1 MKNEKNENMPY
12 NIGLDIGTTSVGW
25 AVVDDNFNIIKKK
38 NKKIPLWGVRLF
50 DEAQTAQTT
59 RDFRSNKRRYK
70 RRRERIKLLQEIFK
84 PEIDKVDPD
93 FFNKLNTSNISNKDK
108 NNQKYNL
115 TDFDKKEIFS
125 NLIREKIVDTNGKIT
140 CLDNKYPTIYHL
152 RKDLMEIDEKKDI
165 RLIYLAMHHMI
176 KYRGNF
182 NYNIDNFDINNLDII
197 GKLIEVM
204 ESFLNLETDIIV
216 YQEVPSREELNT
228 FSNILSEK
236 SKKDRQK
243 LYEKYLYNY
252 FNKKA
257 SKELANSLVGYK
269 FNLATLFGIELDKEI
284 KIEFDSSTFD
294 EKINEVEGIDDLI
307 EPIYLLK
314 ELYDML
320 SLKEIF
326 KDEKSCSISR
336 LMVRYYDIHKHDLHE
351 LKELLRP
358 YRNYFKKV
366 FKTKPNTEN
375 IKDACL
381 YDKYINNN
389 ISYDEFTKEISN
401 ILEEIKNNE
410 NNNIVDDIQERIS
423 FGNYIPRITDTGN
436 GKYPYQINEKE
447 LELIIDKQGKYY
459 DFLTTKLDDNTYKI
473 IKLLTFRIPYYVG
486 PLASSNDS
494 RFAWMVRNDNK
505 NEKITPFNFNE
516 VVNIHESAKNF
527 IYRMLGHCTYLL
539 DEFQIPAN
547 SILYSKFK
555 VLNELKQIKIND
567 KRLDIDFQ
575 HKIYEELF
583 LKDKR
588 TITDSIFKNYLRT
601 CDELSMYITCDA
613 TNIDVRGY
621 SADNKFANN
630 MKPYLDFFGENGIFA
645 DTNLK
650 EDDAK
655 KIIELLTVF
664 EDKNI
669 VKEELNILYP
679 TLKDKFTRIL
689 SLNYKGWSGL
699 SRKLLET
706 PYYVDPETT
715 IKKSIMDLMWE
726 TTDNFM
732 QIINDKKYNFQ
743 EMIKKENKQEEVKL
757 DYSLVED
764 LATSPAVKRGIYQS
778 LKIVDEIVNYMGY
791 KPSYVSIEM
800 SRSNEKKQRTEDRR
814 KQLLKLY
821 DDNKKN
827 INNYSA
833 IKEELSKREKID
845 TEKLL
850 LYFRQEGKSLYSMTP
865 LDINHLE
872 QYDVDHI
879 LPQTLIKDDSIDN
892 KALVLQEENRAKSA
906 NLVVPKPY
914 RDKCTSW
921 WKHLKD
927 IKLISNKKYNNLIRS
942 NFRNED
948 IEGFINRQLVETR
961 QITKHVA
968 NIISNLYDDTKIIYL
983 KANVS
988 HGYRERFKL
997 YKYRDLNDYHHAHDA
1012 YLAITLGLY
1021 QERYVKS
1028 KIDKIELRNLIE
1040 KLLEEKRYKELKYGY
1055 VVNSIDQDFMLCD
1068 KITGEVLNIEDFTN
1082 TIENTL
1088 YRNDILIS
1096 KKTEIKTGE
1105 FYNQTLY
1112 KRNSVNAKIKIKGNK
1127 PTDIY
1132 GGYTSYKYSY
1142 ITLVKYLKKDKEI
1155 KKLINIPVVLTKQK
1169 NSRDIINNYI
1179 KDELKCDNYEILIEK
1194 IPINTEIIYSNQ
1206 NTNLVGSTE
1215 VSNNV
1220 QFKLKRTEQ
1229 IKYKDLLNFIFNSH
1243 YPLCTKEK
1251 DEYLYDNIEF
1261 DSYDLFKEYILKE
1274 FNNQINNFYDLIL
1287 NIMEKYYPL
1296 YESEL
1301 ERLKEVNTSGE
1312 FNNLQLINLD
1322 KKDKSKDNEIT
1333 KVEVIKEIFKM
1344 LKCNSVNANLK
1355 KLNKTIKFS
1364 DRVGRKNSITIK
1376 KGTLIYK
1383 SPTGLKEKKYEF

>member
-1 MKNEKNENMPY
+1 
-12 NIGLDIGTTSVGW
+12 
-25 AVVDDNFNIIKKK
+25 
-38 NKKIPLWGVRLF
+38 
-50 DEAQTAQTT
+50 
-59 RDFRSNKRRYK
+59 
-70 RRRERIKLLQEIFK
+70 
-84 PEIDKVDPD
+84 
-93 FFNKLNTSNISNKDK
+93 
-108 NNQKYNL
+108 
-115 TDFDKKEIFS
+115 
-125 NLIREKIVDTNGKIT
+125 
-140 CLDNKYPTIYHL
+140 
-152 RKDLMEIDEKKDI
+152 
-165 RLIYLAMHHMI
+165 
-176 KYRGNF
+176 
-182 NYNIDNFDINNLDII
+182 
-197 GKLIEVM
+197 
-204 ESFLNLETDIIV
+204 
-216 YQEVPSREELNT
+216 
-228 FSNILSEK
+228 
-236 SKKDRQK
+236 
-243 LYEKYLYNY
+243 
-252 FNKKA
+252 
-257 SKELANSLVGYK
+257 
-269 FNLATLFGIELDKEI
+269 
-284 KIEFDSSTFD
+284 
-294 EKINEVEGIDDLI
+294 
-307 EPIYLLK
+307 
-314 ELYDML
+314 
-320 SLKEIF
+320 
-326 KDEKSCSISR
+326 
-336 LMVRYYDIHKHDLHE
+336 
-351 LKELLRP
+351 
-358 YRNYFKKV
+358 
-366 FKTKPNTEN
+366 
-375 IKDACL
+375 
-381 YDKYINNN
+381 
-389 ISYDEFTKEISN
+389 
-401 ILEEIKNNE
+401 
-410 NNNIVDDIQERIS
+410 
-423 FGNYIPRITDTGN
+423 
-436 GKYPYQINEKE
+436 
-447 LELIIDKQGKYY
+447 
-459 DFLTTKLDDNTYKI
+459 
-473 IKLLTFRIPYYVG
+473 
-486 PLASSNDS
+486 
-494 RFAWMVRNDNK
+494 
-505 NEKITPFNFNE
+505 
-516 VVNIHESAKNF
+516 
-527 IYRMLGHCTYLL
+527 
-539 DEFQIPAN
+539 
-547 SILYSKFK
+547 
-555 VLNELKQIKIND
+555 
-567 KRLDIDFQ
+567 
-575 HKIYEELF
+575 
-583 LKDKR
+583 
-588 TITDSIFKNYLRT
+588 
-601 CDELSMYITCDA
+601 
-613 TNIDVRGY
+613 
-621 SADNKFANN
+621 
-630 MKPYLDFFGENGIFA
+630 
-645 DTNLK
+645 
-650 EDDAK
+650 
-655 KIIELLTVF
+655 
-664 EDKNI
+664 
-669 VKEELNILYP
+669 
-679 TLKDKFTRIL
+679 
-689 SLNYKGWSGL
+689 
-699 SRKLLET
+699 
-706 PYYVDPETT
+706 
-715 IKKSIMDLMWE
+715 
-726 TTDNFM
+726 
-732 QIINDKKYNFQ
+732 
-743 EMIKKENKQEEVKL
+743 
-757 DYSLVED
+757 
-764 LATSPAVKRGIYQS
+764 
-778 LKIVDEIVNYMGY
+778 MGY

-833 IKEELSKREKID
+833 IKEELLKREKID

-850 LYFRQEGKSLYSMTP
+850 LYFKQEGKSLYSMTP

-906 NLVVPKPY
+906 NLVVPKAY

-1028 KIDKIELRNLIE
+1028 KIDKTELKNLIE
-1040 KLLEEKRYKELKYGY
+1040 KLLEEKRYKELRYGY
-1055 VVNSIDQDFMLCD
+1055 VINSIDQDFMLSD
-1068 KITGEVLNIEDFTN
+1068 KTTGEVFNVEDFTN

-1112 KRNSVNAKIKIKGNK
+1112 KSNSVNAKIKIKENK
-1127 PTDIY
+1127 PNDIY

-1169 NSRDIINNYI
+1169 NSKDIINNYI

-1243 YPLCTKEK
+1243 YPVCTKEK
-1251 DEYLYDNIEF
+1251 DKYLYDNIEF

-1322 KKDKSKDNEIT
+1322 EKSKTKDNEIT

-1376 KGTLIYK
+1376 KGTLICK
-1383 SPTGLKEKKYEF
+1383 SSTGLKEKKYEF

>member
-25 AVVDDNFNIIKKK
+25 AVVDDKFNIIKKK

-59 RDFRSNKRRYK
+59 RGFRSNKRRYK

-152 RKDLMEIDEKKDI
+152 RKDLMETDEKKDI

-204 ESFLNLETDIIV
+204 ESFLNLETNIIV

-269 FNLATLFGIELDKEI
+269 FNLATLFGVELDKEV

-336 LMVRYYDIHKHDLHE
+336 LMVRYYDIHKHDLHK

-381 YDKYINNN
+381 YDRYINNN

-459 DFLTTKLDDNTYKI
+459 DFLTTKLDDGSYKI

-630 MKPYLDFFGENGIFA
+630 MKPYLDFFGENGIFI

-650 EDDAK
+650 EEDAE

-706 PYYVDPETT
+706 PYYVDLETT

-800 SRSNEKKQRTEDRR
+800 SRNNEKKQRTEDRR

-833 IKEELSKREKID
+833 IKEELLKREKID

-850 LYFRQEGKSLYSMTP
+850 LYFKQEGKSLYSMTP

-906 NLVVPKPY
+906 NLVVPKAY

-1040 KLLEEKRYKELKYGY
+1040 KLLEEKRYKELRYGY
-1055 VVNSIDQDFMLCD
+1055 VINSIDQDFMLCD

-1105 FYNQTLY
+1105 FYNQTKNKKGKKGVPLKKEFNDIDLY
-1112 KRNSVNAKIKIKGNK
+1112 GS
-1127 PTDIY
+1127 
-1132 GGYTSYKYSY
+1132 YTSLNPSHAILCKY
-1142 ITLVKYLKKDKEI
+1142 I
-1155 KKLINIPVVLTKQK
+1155 KKNKEQQKLIGIPIYINVQNNK
-1169 NSRDIINNYI
+1169 DILLNYI
-1179 KDELKCDNYEILIEK
+1179 KDLLNLDSTKDIEILKNK
-1194 IPINTEIIYSNQ
+1194 ILFYTLINWNNQ
-1206 NTNLVGSTE
+1206 ICSLVGATDTVE
-1215 VSNNV
+1215 VCNAKEFKIEREKQIIWKNSLNRLFNN
-1220 QFKLKRTEQ
+1220 QKKGIE
-1229 IKYKDLLNFIFNSH
+1229 DL
-1243 YPLCTKEK
+1243 
-1251 DEYLYDNIEF
+1251 LYDNQLTDIINYVLNKIE
-1261 DSYDLFKEYILKE
+1261 KEYVLYNNLISELRGYLNNESIKNLSIEDKEKTLKE
-1274 FNNQINNFYDLIL
+1274 LFNL
-1287 NIMEKYYPL
+1287 
-1296 YESEL
+1296 
-1301 ERLKEVNTSGE
+1301 
-1312 FNNLQLINLD
+1312 
-1322 KKDKSKDNEIT
+1322 
-1333 KVEVIKEIFKM
+1333 
-1344 LKCNSVNANLK
+1344 LKCNSKCANLK
-1355 KLNKTIKFS
+1355 FLNFKASSYFGKKNGRIISNATI
-1364 DRVGRKNSITIK
+1364 
-1376 KGTLIYK
+1376 IYK